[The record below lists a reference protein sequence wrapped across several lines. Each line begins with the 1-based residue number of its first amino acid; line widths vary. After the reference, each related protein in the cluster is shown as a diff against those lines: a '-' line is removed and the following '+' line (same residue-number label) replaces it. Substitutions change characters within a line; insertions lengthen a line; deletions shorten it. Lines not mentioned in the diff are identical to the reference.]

1 MYSFSGYKLGKNEYI
16 NPTYIKDALLENFY
30 MKFYKAKNIG
40 FPICVKIEANIA
52 GNIKTENIT
61 EKDLP
66 NFEVMQLKEQVDI
79 FNKID
84 LYYYV
89 KELETLQ
96 ETKVITAIAVD
107 DRSQKVDII
116 AEENFPPRYQM
127 IFLLISESFHGN
139 TDGARLNRLLF
150 TS

>member
-1 MYSFSGYKLGKNEYI
+1 MYSFSGQKLGKNEYI
-16 NPTYIKDALLENFY
+16 NPLYIKNALLENFY
-30 MKFYKAKNIG
+30 MKFYKAKNNG
-40 FPICVKIEANIA
+40 HPICVEIQTDIS

-66 NFEVMQLKEQVDI
+66 KFEVMPLKEQVDI

-89 KELETLQ
+89 EELATLQ

-116 AEENFPPRYQM
+116 AEENFPPHYQM
-127 IFLLISESFHGN
+127 IFYLYQN
-139 TDGARLNRLLF
+139 LF
-150 TS
+150 TEIQMGQG